1 MVDLR
6 DPILWFGIASTVILS
21 VKVARRFRSN
31 SDASSVSDGAL
42 SATPA
47 PKLRNH
53 PTGQWQQYRFLLL
66 AMTIGLLLVIALAG
80 WQRDFR
86 VPLSFSN
93 DALVFEMLAKGTL
106 DHGWWWV
113 NPSISAPYEFH
124 SLAFPSN
131 SNVDHLIVWLVSR
144 FTSGIGYCVNFSWML
159 MLMLAGVCMQFC
171 AESFRLSRWTSW
183 ILGLLYAFAPYSL
196 YREIDH
202 FSLAIYLVPLPAT
215 AALMALT
222 NRIPLASLRWVLVGG
237 CALIGFNYVYY
248 AFFAAYFLV
257 VAGAWGYLTHRTKSI
272 LSFAGICLSAL
283 LLSTILNTTPS
294 LYVLAHEGQ
303 PRIVRTK
310 VPAESEVYGL
320 KIRQLLSP
328 VFESSIKPFQ
338 TWTKKEA
345 EAQFPLETEN
355 MIDRLGFVVSL
366 GFLGILVAAIVG
378 WRGRSDESVLAT
390 ASGQLAL
397 CAVLLGTIGGFGSL
411 FALLI
416 SPEIRAY
423 KRITAFLIFF
433 SLVGVGAALDR
444 FARFVRDRHFWAHAG
459 LIAGAV
465 VAMFGIYDQAQ
476 ALRGLNRV
484 HQKTAGE
491 FKLVDSYVRQLETR
505 VPAGSMVYQ
514 LPFRTYL
521 NDPGIARMGPYD
533 HARLYLVSRQLRWS
547 YHALSNQQVDFQDD
561 LMKLPLSALLQRLKD
576 RGFRALLIDRFGYP
590 DNGAEIMGDCDQFL
604 GPSAKLANDDRYIAY
619 DLSALPRGSVEVTSK
634 QPEAVNGRASSQVPQ
649 CLGGPLYNIDSIG
662 NATAPLAGK
671 TPQVRL
677 DAQLTLNGWTID
689 QDAKQPAGGVEL
701 VVDSVRTFP
710 ASYGIPRPDV
720 AAYFKLSSYE
730 PSGFSASIPTKGLG
744 PGLHRLALR
753 VLSPSHN
760 CYRQGPEMTF
770 EIQ

>member
-1 MVDLR
+1 
-6 DPILWFGIASTVILS
+6 
-21 VKVARRFRSN
+21 VARRFRST
-31 SDASSVSDGAL
+31 SDASTVSDASL
-42 SATPA
+42 SAPPA
-47 PKLRNH
+47 QKFPNH
-53 PTGQWQQYRFLLL
+53 LTGQWQRYRFLVL

-144 FTSGIGYCVNFSWML
+144 FTNGIGYCVNFSWML

-171 AESFRLSRWTSW
+171 AESFGLSRWTSW

-222 NRIPLASLRWVLVGG
+222 NRVPLTSLRWVLVCG

-257 VAGAWGYLTHRTKSI
+257 VAAACGYLNHRTKSI

-320 KIRQLLSP
+320 KIRQLVSP
-328 VFESSIKPFQ
+328 VFESSIKPFR
-338 TWTKKEA
+338 TWTQKEA

-366 GFLGILVAAIVG
+366 GFLGVLAAAIVG
-378 WRGRSDESVLAT
+378 WRGRSEEGALAA
-390 ASGQLAL
+390 ASGRLTI
-397 CAVLLGTIGGFGSL
+397 CAVLLATIGGFGSL
-411 FALLI
+411 FALMI

-423 KRITAFLIFF
+423 NRITAFLIFF
-433 SLVGVGAALDR
+433 SLIGVGAALDR
-444 FARFVRDRHFWAHAG
+444 LARFVRDRHFWPQAG

-476 ALRGLNRV
+476 ALGALNRV
-484 HQKTAGE
+484 HQKTAGG
-491 FKLVDSYVRQLETR
+491 FNQVDSYVRQLEAR
-505 VPAGSMVYQ
+505 LPAGSMVYQ

-521 NDPGIARMGPYD
+521 NDSGIARMGPYD

-547 YHALSNQQVDFQDD
+547 YPALSNQQVDFQDD
-561 LMKLPLSALLQRLKD
+561 LMKLPSSALLQRLKA

-590 DNGAEIMGDCDQFL
+590 DNGAEIMRDCEKSL
-604 GPSAKLANDDRYIAY
+604 GSGAKLANDDRYVAY
-619 DLSALPRGSVEVTSK
+619 DLSALARGALEVTSM
-634 QPEAVNGRASSQVPQ
+634 QPEAVNSRAAFQVPQ
-649 CLGGPLYNIDSIG
+649 CQGAPLYNVDGIG

-671 TPQVRL
+671 TPQARL
-677 DAQLTLNGWTID
+677 EGQLTLNGWTID

-701 VVDSVRTFP
+701 VVDGAKTFP
-710 ASYGIPRPDV
+710 ATYGIPRPDV
-720 AAYFKLSSYE
+720 AAYFKLPSYE
-730 PSGFSASIPTKGLG
+730 LSGFSASISSKDLG
-744 PGLHRLALR
+744 PGLHHLALR
-753 VLSPSHN
+753 VLSPSHS
-760 CYRQGPEMTF
+760 CYRQGPDLTF
-770 EIQ
+770 EIR